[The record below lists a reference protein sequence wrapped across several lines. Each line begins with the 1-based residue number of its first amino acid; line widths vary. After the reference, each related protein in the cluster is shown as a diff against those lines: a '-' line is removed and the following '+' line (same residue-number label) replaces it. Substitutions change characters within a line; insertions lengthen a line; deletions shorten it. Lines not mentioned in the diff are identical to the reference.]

1 MRCIQV
7 VELTLLDN
15 WISDYF
21 ESIFD
26 HKKSDMQELEIVE
39 HKFYLDVWNLKCL
52 HILQQYSLDCQKFE
66 SKFMKEV
73 IFETQNQKS
82 SVKIDKL
89 NFNIVDKMAE
99 KKC

>member
-1 MRCIQV
+1 MKCIQV
-7 VELTLLDN
+7 VELTLPDN
-15 WISDYF
+15 WISHYS
-21 ESIFD
+21 EGIFD

-39 HKFYLDVWNLKCL
+39 HKFYLDVWNLRCL
-52 HILQQYSLDCQKFE
+52 HILQQYSLDRQKFE

-73 IFETQNQKS
+73 IFGAQNQKS
-82 SVKIDKL
+82 SVKIDKI